1 MSGDC
6 LTGEDL
12 RRLGRE
18 PLGGSTFGRIER
30 HVADC
35 HRCQERLESLAG
47 TDSSE
52 SLLTSAIA
60 EPRPFPIPAIPGFLI
75 TSELGRGGGGVVYEA
90 MQSPIGRRVAIKV
103 VASAQTLDAKTR
115 ARWLREA
122 KTLGQFRHPNV
133 VQLHDAGECD
143 GQLYL
148 VLELIPGGSLK
159 SVITGPIS
167 PRESARL
174 IETIARAVDSLHQAG
189 VLHLDI
195 KPANILL
202 DGPVGTDLASC
213 RPILSDFGIAFNT
226 SDRLGDGAAQEP
238 RGTPAF
244 MAPEQAGGLPDS
256 VGPAA
261 DVFALGATLYA
272 LLVGRPPFQAA
283 TAAKTLDWI
292 RHRDP
297 VSPRALIP
305 DLPRDL
311 ETICL
316 VCLEKDPARRY
327 GSAAALA
334 DDLRRWLDGHVIRA
348 RPVSRWER
356 LLRWRRRNPTLANLA
371 GTLITISILSFVGL
385 TALWYQAIYQRKR
398 AEAAL
403 GRALQGELVANEA
416 VGELVGLLEATVEPP
431 EPLAN
436 DRIGKSLPVVLGLT
450 EKLRRTPEIAA
461 AHALTISALELRLAN
476 HFARTGQP
484 TSILPLLDDAAD
496 LLSLNTARLSED
508 AHVASQ
514 YANILVHR
522 VGRRASNALL
532 DEAVEDFRNAQ
543 RVLLPHAGNPATIDA
558 IVMVQVAWLEYAQML
573 EQQHPEAAET
583 IRRANLDAARQ
594 LQGRAPQDP
603 PLGLLVAF
611 AKSAGESAVAANA
624 TIAAALAKFPLGAEL
639 PEQLGLRLADLIA
652 CEFCE
657 FTESPAGRRLDP
669 DQIAAQIV
677 RDLDA
682 KAAKLRLDFELREK
696 IIERLGQRGGLQE
709 ITARRAGRLDDARRS
724 VAWMMALGRSG
735 IAHSPQSVSSHVP
748 LSRAFEHQAKILWV
762 APDRPA
768 ILEALR
774 LALAEAA
781 RALSIDPESES
792 SQQHF
797 AGLRD
802 KYVQLIADEPET
814 PIAPTLAGQL
824 PQPAE

>member
-6 LTGEDL
+6 LTAEDL

-18 PLGGSTFGRIER
+18 PLGSVTLGRIER

-35 HRCQERLESLAG
+35 EHCQERLESLAR
-47 TDSSE
+47 TDHSE
-52 SLLTSAIA
+52 SFSASA
-60 EPRPFPIPAIPGFLI
+60 LSDPRSFSMPTIPGFLI
-75 TSELGRGGGGVVYEA
+75 TGVLGRGGGGVVYEA
-90 MQSPIGRRVAIKV
+90 LQSPIGRRVAIKV
-103 VASAQTLDAKTR
+103 VSSPQTLDAKTR

-133 VQLHDAGECD
+133 VQLHDAGEFD

-159 SVITGPIS
+159 SVMTGPLS

-174 IETIARAVDSLHQAG
+174 IETIALAVDSLHQAG

-202 DGPVGTDLASC
+202 DGPVGTDLNAC
-213 RPILSDFGIAFNT
+213 RPILSDFGIALNA
-226 SDRLGDGAAQEP
+226 SDRSGDGPMLEP

-244 MAPEQAGGLPDS
+244 MAPEQAGGLSDS
-256 VGPAA
+256 VGAAA

-272 LLVGRPPFQAA
+272 MLVGRPPFQAA
-283 TAAKTLDWI
+283 TAVKTLDWV

-316 VCLEKDPARRY
+316 VCLEKDPSRRY

-334 DDLRRWLDGHVIRA
+334 EDLRRWLDGHVIRA
-348 RPVSRWER
+348 RPVSRYER
-356 LLRWRRRNPTLANLA
+356 LSRWRRRNPALANLA
-371 GTLITISILSFVGL
+371 GTLLTISILSFL
-385 TALWYQAIYQRKR
+385 ALSALWYQAIYQRQR

-403 GRALQGELVANEA
+403 ARALQGELVANDA
-416 VGELVGLLEATVEPP
+416 VSELVGLLEATVEPP

-450 EKLRRTPEIAA
+450 DKLRRTPEIAA
-461 AHALTISALELRLAN
+461 DHALTISALELRLAN

-484 TSILPLLDDAAD
+484 NAVRPLLDDAAD
-496 LLSLNTARLSED
+496 LLSLSATRLNED
-508 AHVASQ
+508 ARIASQ

-522 VGRRASNALL
+522 GGVQRSHSRPDA
-532 DEAVEDFRNAQ
+532 AVDDLRTAQ
-543 RVLLPHAGNPATIDA
+543 RVLLPHAGNPAAIDA
-558 IVMVQVAWLEYAQML
+558 IVMVQVAWLGLAQTL
-573 EQQHPEAAET
+573 ERQQPELAET
-583 IRRANLDAARQ
+583 IRRANLEAARQ
-594 LQGRAPQDP
+594 LLAQSPQDP
-603 PLGLLVAF
+603 ALELLVVF
-611 AKSAGESAVAANA
+611 AQSAGEPSEVANA
-624 TIAAALAKFPLGAEL
+624 TIVAALAKFPVEARL
-639 PEQLGLRLADLIA
+639 PEQLGMWLADLVA
-652 CEFCE
+652 CDSCE
-657 FTESPAGRRLDP
+657 FTESPASRRLDP
-669 DQIAAQIV
+669 DQIAEHIL

-682 KAAKLRLDFELREK
+682 KAAELRFDFDLREK
-696 IIERLGQRGGLQE
+696 VIERISQRGGLQE
-709 ITARRAGRLDDARRS
+709 IAARRAGRLDDARRS
-724 VAWMMALGRSG
+724 VAWMMALGRAG
-735 IAHSPQSVSSHVP
+735 IARSPRSVSSHVL

-768 ILEALR
+768 ILESLRSALS
-774 LALAEAA
+774 EAA
-781 RALSIDPESES
+781 RALSIDPESEI

-797 AGLRD
+797 AGIRD
-802 KYVQLIADEPET
+802 KYVQLIADEPE
-814 PIAPTLAGQL
+814 APVEPNLAEPL
-824 PQPAE
+824 LHPAE